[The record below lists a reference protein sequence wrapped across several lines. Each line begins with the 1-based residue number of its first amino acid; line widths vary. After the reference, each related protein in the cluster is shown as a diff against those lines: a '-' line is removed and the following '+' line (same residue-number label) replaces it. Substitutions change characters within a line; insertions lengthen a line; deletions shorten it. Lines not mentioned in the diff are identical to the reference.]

1 MKQKKHLAQAV
12 KIAGGQT
19 ALARK
24 LAEVT
29 GHPYKQGHV
38 WGWLK
43 DKPLPAEA
51 VIPIERIVDGKVS
64 RHDLRPD
71 IYPVEAA

>member
-1 MKQKKHLAQAV
+1 MSQRKHLERAV
-12 KIAGGQT
+12 DLAGGQT
-19 ALARK
+19 ALARQLHEK
-24 LAEVT
+24 T

-43 DKPLPAEA
+43 GKPLPAEV
-51 VIPIERIVDGKVS
+51 VIPIEKIVDGKVS